1 MANIDDIIERH
12 DVLNSREHNALEL
25 FRLDDLVALV
35 TGGSGR
41 VGTLISRG
49 LAEAGANVIIAS
61 RKLERCQKVSDN
73 LKSSGLRVAASQLD
87 LRQESSVRELLD
99 RVVSEYGQLDIL
111 VNNAA
116 VRGGTTLEATST
128 DQWDEGMAVNSRG
141 LLLACKVFGSQMVR
155 QNSGCIINVASV
167 SGVVGPDFRIYGN
180 TGKTSPIDYAFA
192 KGGMLS
198 LTRYLATYLAPHNIR
213 VNAISPGG
221 LYYPGRQTADFL
233 QTYSDKVP
241 LRRMAVADDIKG
253 AVVFLASP
261 AAAYITGQNLVLD
274 GGLTVW

>member
-99 RVVSEYGQLDIL
+99 RVVSEYGLL
-111 VNNAA
+111 E
-116 VRGGTTLEATST
+116 GGPRLKPHRQIS
-128 DQWDEGMAVNSRG
+128 GMRAWR
-141 LLLACKVFGSQMVR
+141 
-155 QNSGCIINVASV
+155 
-167 SGVVGPDFRIYGN
+167 
-180 TGKTSPIDYAFA
+180 
-192 KGGMLS
+192 
-198 LTRYLATYLAPHNIR
+198 
-213 VNAISPGG
+213 
-221 LYYPGRQTADFL
+221 
-233 QTYSDKVP
+233 
-241 LRRMAVADDIKG
+241 
-253 AVVFLASP
+253 
-261 AAAYITGQNLVLD
+261 
-274 GGLTVW
+274 

>member
-1 MANIDDIIERH
+1 
-12 DVLNSREHNALEL
+12 
-25 FRLDDLVALV
+25 
-35 TGGSGR
+35 
-41 VGTLISRG
+41 
-49 LAEAGANVIIAS
+49 
-61 RKLERCQKVSDN
+61 
-73 LKSSGLRVAASQLD
+73 
-87 LRQESSVRELLD
+87 
-99 RVVSEYGQLDIL
+99 
-111 VNNAA
+111 
-116 VRGGTTLEATST
+116 
-128 DQWDEGMAVNSRG
+128 
-141 LLLACKVFGSQMVR
+141 MVR

-180 TGKTSPIDYAFA
+180 TGKTSPIDYAFT

-198 LTRYLATYLAPHNIR
+198 LTRYLATYLAPYNIR